1 MKTNDFS
8 ASAHGRLIQTERGY
22 LAFIP
27 AALPPELE
35 WSPQLI
41 SLLSEA
47 ERALAHL
54 AAAGEAFPPTMISVK
69 PFVRQEAVSS
79 SRIEGTHTSLREL
92 YAYEAE
98 QLSFIES
105 TDAQEVQNYVKALE
119 YGLERIET
127 LPVSLRLI
135 REVHEKLMKGVR
147 GDFWTPGEF
156 RRSQNWI
163 GAAGST
169 LESAHYVPPPVDE
182 VHTCLHSLEDF
193 IHAPS
198 DLPDL
203 IRLGLIHY
211 QFEAIHP
218 FLDGNGRIGRLLIS
232 LLLFEWG
239 LLPQPFLHL
248 SAYIEAYRSEYYRHL
263 LNVSLHGKWES
274 WLTFFLAGIKEQA
287 TSARERVRALAVLR
301 ENYRERLE
309 SERTFENLIQLI
321 DFMLGQPILTVR
333 QVEAGLNLKNYLSA
347 QRLVEKLESFGMLRE
362 ITGQARNRIYQAD
375 EILRT
380 IDAPL
385 ETLKPPDK
393 PAGFE
398 DEA

>member
-27 AALPPELE
+27 AALPPEIE

-41 SLLSEA
+41 SLLGEA

-54 AAAGEAFPPTMISVK
+54 AAAGEAFPPMMIPVK

-79 SRIEGTHTSLREL
+79 SRIEGTNTSLREL

-105 TDAQEVQNYVKALE
+105 TDAREVQNYVKALE

-135 REVHEKLMKGVR
+135 RELHEKLMKGVR

-169 LESAHYVPPPVDE
+169 LESARYVPPPVDE
-182 VHTCLHSLEDF
+182 MHTCLHSLEDF

-198 DLPDL
+198 DLPEL

-218 FLDGNGRIGRLLIS
+218 FLDGNGRIGRLLVS

-263 LNVSLHGKWES
+263 LNVSLHGKWEN
-274 WLTFFLAGIKEQA
+274 WLTFFLTGIKEQA
-287 TSARERVRALAVLR
+287 TSARERVRALAALR

-309 SERTFENLIQLI
+309 SERTFESLMRLV

-362 ITGQARNRIYQAD
+362 ITGQARNRIYQTD
-375 EILRT
+375 EILRA
-380 IDAPL
+380 IDALL
-385 ETLKPPDK
+385 ETLKTSDK
-393 PAGFE
+393 PAGFRN
-398 DEA
+398 EA

>member
-1 MKTNDFS
+1 MKRNDFS
-8 ASAHGRLIQTERGY
+8 TTAPGRLLQTEREY
-22 LAFIP
+22 LAFVP
-27 AALPPELE
+27 SPLPPQID
-35 WSPQLI
+35 WSPQLV
-41 SLLSEA
+41 SLLSET

-54 AAAGEAFPPTMISVK
+54 AAAGMSFPPTVIFVK

-79 SRIEGTHTSLREL
+79 SRIEGTRTSLREL
-92 YAYEAE
+92 YAYEAK

-119 YGLERIET
+119 YGLGRVET
-127 LPVSLRLI
+127 LPISLRLI
-135 REVHEKLMKGVR
+135 RELHEKLMKGVR

-169 LESAHYVPPPVDE
+169 LESARYVPPPVDE
-182 VHTCLHSLEDF
+182 MHACLHSLEDF

-203 IRLGLIHY
+203 VRLGLLHY

-218 FLDGNGRIGRLLIS
+218 FLDGNGRIGRLLVS

-248 SAYIEAYRSEYYRHL
+248 SAYIEAYRGEYYRHL
-263 LNVSLHGKWES
+263 LNVSLHGKWED
-274 WLTFFLAGIKEQA
+274 WLKFFLTGIKEQA
-287 TSARERVRALAVLR
+287 ISARERVQALARLR
-301 ENYRERLE
+301 ENYHARLKG
-309 SERTFENLIQLI
+309 ERTFENLIELV

-333 QVEAGLNLKNYLSA
+333 QVEAGLGLKNYLSA
-347 QRLVEKLESFGMLRE
+347 QRLVEKLESFGILRE
-362 ITGQARNRIYQAD
+362 ITGQARNRVYQAD
-375 EILRT
+375 EILRA
-380 IDAPL
+380 IDEPL
-385 ETLKPPDK
+385 
-393 PAGFE
+393 A
-398 DEA
+398 

>member
-1 MKTNDFS
+1 MRTNDFS
-8 ASAHGRLIQTERGY
+8 TSAPGRLIQTERGY

-27 AALPPELE
+27 AALPPELK